1 MDAIQPK
8 VHAPTAAHY
17 RIKKMMTLFYP
28 EEKIKAPYKLRVSR
42 NNGTIDE
49 MELYSIQQ
57 AEQIADQPP
66 GFKAATLWA
75 EVEGRGFGLVGINK

>member
-1 MDAIQPK
+1 
-8 VHAPTAAHY
+8 
-17 RIKKMMTLFYP
+17 MMTLFYP
-28 EEKIKAPYKLRVSR
+28 ADKIKGPYKLRVSR

-49 MELYSIQQ
+49 LFVSSVEQ
-57 AEQIADQPP
+57 AEQVADQPP